1 MRRPSPKL
9 YPEYYIVINKPIDF
23 REISR
28 KIKEENVSSNDPLS
42 LPSIPLSF
50 FPLLCSPLSLSPSLL
65 SSLSSLPSLSLYI
78 QYKTLEELMDD
89 IELLVNNAC
98 TFNEENSQIHTVSHV
113 TIILVM

>member
-1 MRRPSPKL
+1 MIPSLSPL
-9 YPEYYIVINKPIDF
+9 YL
-23 REISR
+23 SL
-28 KIKEENVSSNDPLS
+28 SSPSCAHLSLSLSLSPLS
-42 LPSIPLSF
+42 LPS
-50 FPLLCSPLSLSPSLL
+50 SLSP
-65 SSLSSLPSLSLYI
+65 LPSLSLYI